1 MAYVEAISFCIK
13 QTSADGT
20 APLLPL
26 DAAMVGVLREV
37 LATAMD
43 EEAAGGPRERGR
55 MLGLHVR
62 GVSVEVRLRVA
73 CIELLC
79 AAMVYEGLKAPEH
92 TELRNKMIAAFFRCL
107 TVKSQHVVDVARDA
121 LAKVVSEQKLQKELL
136 QSSLRPILLNLADYR
151 KLSVPLLHGLA
162 RLLDLLSNFF
172 NLTLGEKLLDAIGA
186 GNYASYSSMCAADC
200 TSFEPETQGHL
211 VAGAA
216 FHKHFFDLDA
226 ATPSS
231 SKLPTQNIMASP
243 HVRLLGDNAAVV
255 SYVRITQRDGQV
267 STAQETRVWHR
278 AAPSAAP
285 LPRVRPQVSR
295 QAAAPMSSPPCARL
309 RPLSAP

>member
-13 QTSADGT
+13 QTSADGS

-79 AAMVYEGLKAPEH
+79 AAMVYEGLKSPEH

-136 QSSLRPILLNLADYR
+136 QSSLRPILLNCPTT
-151 KLSVPLLHGLA
+151 SSPCPLLHGLA

-172 NLTLGEKLLDAIGA
+172 NLTLGEAIGA
-186 GNYASYSSMCAADC
+186 SSGGPSREDC
-200 TSFEPETQGHL
+200 ECEELQG
-211 VAGAA
+211 G
-216 FHKHFFDLDA
+216 
-226 ATPSS
+226 
-231 SKLPTQNIMASP
+231 
-243 HVRLLGDNAAVV
+243 R
-255 SYVRITQRDGQV
+255 
-267 STAQETRVWHR
+267 
-278 AAPSAAP
+278 
-285 LPRVRPQVSR
+285 
-295 QAAAPMSSPPCARL
+295 
-309 RPLSAP
+309 